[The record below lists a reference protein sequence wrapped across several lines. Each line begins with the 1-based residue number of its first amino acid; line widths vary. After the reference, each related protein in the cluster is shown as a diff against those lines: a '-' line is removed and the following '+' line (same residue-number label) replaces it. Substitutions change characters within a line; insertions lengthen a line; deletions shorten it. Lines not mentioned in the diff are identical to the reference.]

1 MKLKKLFALALAVC
15 MMALAVPAAFA
26 ASLTLDYGTPGSV
39 LTLDDSTGSSA
50 PVNTVRNTSSGTS
63 ATARAGGAYSY
74 DAVTLP
80 ATPAGIEVNKIVEE
94 TSNDVFHV
102 KLESFV
108 TGGYEITTETE
119 KIPADIT
126 LVLDISESMNEYI
139 EVGSKY
145 DLTDLDAEYG
155 SAAGIYMMKRAG
167 QNCAMRYVDGDW
179 QYYGIFIG
187 GNTWKTLG
195 LAWFGEGKI
204 YVHKMDAMKIAALK
218 FVDTVLTKAN
228 ADNVAHTITIISCND
243 AAVTVSGK
251 TTVNNSNVTAIK
263 NTIKS
268 LGTSK
273 TENFYGITHNK
284 YFGSGST
291 DLNVALTTAQTDI
304 GANPD
309 KNRSRVVLV
318 ISDGKPTAAT
328 NTNDTTFDTPKA
340 NAAIATSK
348 AIKALDKTYVYT
360 VGVFAEASTSSTSNE
375 NLFLQYLSSN
385 YKNAT
390 AMNSPGDSTG
400 TTYYKAAPTSLD
412 TNAAF
417 EAIFA
422 EVDRENTTGGVELE
436 LDAGTVLTDTLT
448 TYFQVERSTI
458 KTYTAKYKAHPSSGR
473 EFYDKVEVTN
483 LTVGGDLSSV
493 TVEGFDY
500 TANAVTDTNNNGN
513 MSYSGNK
520 LIVEFDIVPKAGFLG
535 GVNVPTN
542 DLLASN
548 IEEAGV
554 IVAYFPKPD
563 LVDVDVPQ
571 LKIEGTAKNIYLGS
585 TLDDTALAALTEGAK
600 LYVDLSDDNQ
610 IEVKDAWQT
619 AFVDLSYSAAVGDT
633 TTVTAYDL
641 TCTVNIAGTDD
652 ILATATTQSAGALNV
667 YKPVLSTSDCT
678 VFLCGDEPSFT
689 TAVTWKN
696 GDTEANPATMIG
708 TAPAVLPSYSQST
721 AFTDCTPVT
730 VTVNTIN
737 GKNVVKNTHYIAN
750 DFKVHVV
757 KPVIENGSAAIKLGS
772 SVPFTDQIA
781 WASKCVCN
789 TYDKPSTGSR
799 DLTVN
804 YYSGTSLIEGE
815 EYPDTCTVYT
825 KKAVI
830 GGVEYKDANN
840 NGITGTFTAHVHAP
854 SIVGKNS
861 VIYMGNG
868 TTLDK
873 GDVTLT
879 WNRACMKNDGSVLE
893 TGKDPVGVAEPD
905 YQFSESKDAF
915 TSCANYNV
923 TLTKIGQKSVSGYT
937 SSFTVHVL
945 KPDVLIKPSEQVIYY
960 GDEAVFIPSISWS
973 CTNNQHT
980 DLSATEGVPT
990 ATEKDCKLNYQDMH
1004 FTGCK
1009 DDVTASVTIET
1020 VKGNKVYSSNTST
1033 VHVLKPEITAANK
1046 TLYWTQPYGLN
1057 SSMTTA
1063 AKWKCKHTDN
1073 EKVDLSAA
1081 REPDFTF
1088 VNKGVVETNETDLV
1102 LDDCATYVVTA
1113 TINGLE
1119 FPLDDNSNSV
1129 TIHVVKPVI
1138 SCADTAIYLGNSVDL
1153 NAQMTE
1159 DPAWKCTTS
1168 TCPGHVTL
1176 AVKDNKDNR
1185 VAPALDHEF
1194 STVENEAA
1202 YEPSTC
1208 TPVTVTST
1216 ITTGSV
1222 SKDVTPTQNT
1232 FTVHVY
1238 VPQFTVTTQDLWA
1251 DCGSEVPLYDTTKAV
1266 DAIVDIAYPAN
1277 EWVDRKA
1284 DYNKA
1289 PTAGAQEIADIAIQ
1303 FSSPNPIDSMGESDV
1318 DVNVIKLSSTVNG
1331 TAYAVTPGMDVKT
1344 DANLTVIKA
1353 VSDEDHDFTVH
1364 VNKFKA
1370 VITNNGTQ
1378 NAIYTLSNG
1387 TKVAVEAG
1395 KSTTVAG
1402 LICGKEYVVSETA
1415 DNDWTWRYA
1424 TEATENTAAYTV
1436 GSVDNKPETDSQVNI
1451 GMNYGSITNAK
1462 WLADE
1467 DCVVNNAATPNCTI
1481 PVKKED
1487 DEEVTNV

>member
-1 MKLKKLFALALAVC
+1 MKLKKLFALALCFAVVGSC
-15 MMALAVPAAFA
+15 LAFA
-26 ASLTLDYGTPGSV
+26 APAHAADVDGLVTSKVVTDNGDNTATIRLESYV
-39 LTLDDSTGSSA
+39 TGSIQ
-50 PVNTVRNTSSGTS
+50 V
-63 ATARAGGAYSY
+63 
-74 DAVTLP
+74 D
-80 ATPAGIEVNKIVEE
+80 
-94 TSNDVFHV
+94 
-102 KLESFV
+102 
-108 TGGYEITTETE
+108 TED
-119 KIPADIT
+119 INVPADIV
-126 LVLDISESMNEYI
+126 LVLDTTTSMAF
-139 EVGSKY
+139 
-145 DLTDLDAEYG
+145 DLAVTTTKELAVLDTHYG
-155 SAAGIYMMKRAG
+155 ATEGIYMMQAG
-167 QNCAMRYVDGDW
+167 YYQLSMRYSNNQWEYNYSNNWRPVADVAEEYQIVTSRLNALKMAVIAFIDNVEENAGDDVDHRIAITTFNARDSGNTVYQLSSVKTDGDKLKNAIRNL
-179 QYYGIFIG
+179 QTAGIE
-187 GNTWKTLG
+187 TVPSEG
-195 LAWFGEGKI
+195 LDEALTI
-204 YVHKMDAMKIAALK
+204 INSIDATRVSSKIAIMFTDGSPGFLGGIATELYANYAIASSRNLKVAGASVYALGV
-218 FVDTVLTKAN
+218 FDSDD
-228 ADNVAHTITIISCND
+228 ADNS
-243 AAVTVSGK
+243 TVS
-251 TTVNNSNVTAIK
+251 NYMN
-263 NTIKS
+263 
-268 LGTSK
+268 
-273 TENFYGITHNK
+273 
-284 YFGSGST
+284 
-291 DLNVALTTAQTDI
+291 
-304 GANPD
+304 
-309 KNRSRVVLV
+309 
-318 ISDGKPTAAT
+318 
-328 NTNDTTFDTPKA
+328 
-340 NAAIATSK
+340 
-348 AIKALDKTYVYT
+348 YV
-360 VGVFAEASTSSTSNE
+360 
-375 NLFLQYLSSN
+375 SSN
-385 YKNAT
+385 YPNAT
-390 AMNSPGDSTG
+390 AMNRPGEKKSS
-400 TTYYKAAPTSLD
+400 TYYMTASDATSLD
-412 TNAAF
+412 G
-417 EAIFA
+417 IFTTISNNIQSGSA
-422 EVDRENTTGGVELE
+422 TIPLDTTTVVQDTVSEYFDLPENTTDVK
-436 LDAGTVLTDTLT
+436 V
-448 TYFQVERSTI
+448 
-458 KTYTAKYKAHPSSGR
+458 YTAEARYSNTGVLSWGADTPFAANVSFVDTNDDNVDDS
-473 EFYDKVEVTN
+473 VQVTN
-483 LTVGGDLSSV
+483 FDFGGNFV
-493 TVEGFDY
+493 TETGY
-500 TANAVTDTNNNGN
+500 TAGNAAQAGN
-513 MSYSGNK
+513 FHGKK
-520 LIVEFDIVPKAGFLG
+520 LIVEFTVSAKDGFLG

-542 DLLASN
+542 VTATSGIIHGDELLEN
-548 IEEAGV
+548 
-554 IVAYFPKPD
+554 FPEPTTK
-563 LVDVDVPQ
+563 VDVSAPANLRVT
-571 LKIEGTAKNIYLGS
+571 GTAKNIYLGS
-585 TLDDTALAALTEGAK
+585 TLDNAALAALTEGAK
-600 LYVDLSDDNQ
+600 LYIVLPGDNQ

-652 ILATATTQSAGALNV
+652 VLTTATTQSAGALNV

-696 GDTEANPATMIG
+696 GDAEANPATMIG

-781 WASKCVCN
+781 WASKCACN
-789 TYDKPSTGSR
+789 TYEKPLTGSR

-804 YYSGTSLIEGE
+804 YYSGTSLIAGE

-830 GGVEYKDANN
+830 GGAEYKDANN

-893 TGKDPVGVAEPD
+893 TGKDPAGVAEPD

-937 SSFTVHVL
+937 SSLTVHVL
-945 KPDVLIKPSEQVIYY
+945 KPDVSIKPSEQVIYY

-1073 EKVDLSAA
+1073 EKVDLGAA
-1081 REPDFTF
+1081 PEPDFTF

-1102 LDDCATYVVTA
+1102 LDDCTTYVVTA

-1168 TCPGHVTL
+1168 TCPRHVTL

-1208 TPVTVTST
+1208 TPVRVTST
-1216 ITTGSV
+1216 IKTGSV

-1251 DCGSEVPLYDTTKAV
+1251 DCGANV
-1266 DAIVDIAYPAN
+1266 DLNLALKN
-1277 EWVDRKA
+1277 EHAWIWVDRKGDDCTLPA
-1284 DYNKA
+1284 AEPK
-1289 PTAGAQEIADIAIQ
+1289 EVSVIKVQ
-1303 FSSPNPIDSMGESDV
+1303 FEPASSVNPLGEYDV
-1318 DVNVIKLSSTVNG
+1318 DVNVNSLTCKVNG
-1331 TAYAVTPGMDVKT
+1331 VDYIAVEKQSGKT
-1344 DANLTVIKA
+1344 GDEQLVIVPFDDAG
-1353 VSDEDHDFTVH
+1353 HDFTVH

-1370 VITNNGTQ
+1370 IITNNGTQ

-1402 LICGKEYVVSETA
+1402 LICGKEYAISETA

-1424 TEATENTAAYTV
+1424 TEATKNTAAYTV
-1436 GSVDNKPETDSQVNI
+1436 GSVDNKPETDSSVNVD
-1451 GMNYGSITNAK
+1451 MNYGEKTNTK

-1467 DCVVNNAATPNCTI
+1467 DCVVNKATTQATTI
-1481 PVKKED
+1481 NPTLSVKKK
-1487 DEEVTNV
+1487 DEEVTNA